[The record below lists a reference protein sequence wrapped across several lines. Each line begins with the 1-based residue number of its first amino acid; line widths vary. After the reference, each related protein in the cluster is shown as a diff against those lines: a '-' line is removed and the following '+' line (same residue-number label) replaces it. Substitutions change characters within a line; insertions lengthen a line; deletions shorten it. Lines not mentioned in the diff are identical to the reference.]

1 MRVAVVGG
9 GPGGL
14 CAAIGLGQL
23 GHDVVVLERL
33 EHPSARPSRSRQRS
47 YPVDISGGG
56 MAALEALGAAPEGGA
71 LRRRLLPFLG
81 HAAEPGGRA
90 PRPMRSPGLIGTRED
105 VVRGLEE
112 HIEERGGRWAGR
124 VRVFHGVEVGR
135 LDLAARTVEV
145 VGAVGCDLGEAAAAA
160 QQPFDLI
167 CACDGKFSRLRAAAA
182 EQDPGL
188 RVTEGQRRRFGENI
202 YKTLNLDRSEAVERL
217 LVPGYLYACGGCV
230 VTRLPAGDAVGIV
243 SMWRDADWE
252 PGLVRRRLGKLLP
265 CVSAEEEAAFDMRE
279 VQDAGGG
286 FTVSRLH
293 AGGCLVLLGDSA
305 TTPPP
310 PGQGCGHAICA
321 AAALV
326 SEFKKVPLDCTAE
339 TRGEPAQACGG
350 KCGSAVRTLSGF
362 ARADCPPPSPSPHT
376 PHTLFH
382 WRIGSGWRVAYAEG
396 EQGSRRC

>member
-105 VVRGLEE
+105 LVEGKT
-112 HIEERGGRWAGR
+112 EERGGRWAGR

-167 CACDGKFSRLRAAAA
+167 CACDGTPGDQKRSWKAAI
-182 EQDPGL
+182 P
-188 RVTEGQRRRFGENI
+188 
-202 YKTLNLDRSEAVERL
+202 S
-217 LVPGYLYACGGCV
+217 
-230 VTRLPAGDAVGIV
+230 AGDAEHPPAPAPAI
-243 SMWRDADWE
+243 
-252 PGLVRRRLGKLLP
+252 RRGARENTGGHG
-265 CVSAEEEAAFDMRE
+265 EHFD
-279 VQDAGGG
+279 
-286 FTVSRLH
+286 
-293 AGGCLVLLGDSA
+293 
-305 TTPPP
+305 P
-310 PGQGCGHAICA
+310 
-321 AAALV
+321 
-326 SEFKKVPLDCTAE
+326 
-339 TRGEPAQACGG
+339 
-350 KCGSAVRTLSGF
+350 
-362 ARADCPPPSPSPHT
+362 
-376 PHTLFH
+376 
-382 WRIGSGWRVAYAEG
+382 
-396 EQGSRRC
+396 

>member
-105 VVRGLEE
+105 LVEGKT
-112 HIEERGGRWAGR
+112 EERGGRWAGR

-167 CACDGKFSRLRAAAA
+167 CACDGTPVLQAAGGGGGAGPWAAGHGGAA
-182 EQDPGL
+182 EAVRREHLQDPEP
-188 RVTEGQRRRFGENI
+188 RQET
-202 YKTLNLDRSEAVERL
+202 EAVERL

-243 SMWRDADWE
+243 VLRPCGGTPTGSRAWSDGAWASCCLAS
-252 PGLVRRRLGKLLP
+252 PRRKRPPSTCARSRTRAEGSP
-265 CVSAEEEAAFDMRE
+265 CRAC
-279 VQDAGGG
+279 
-286 FTVSRLH
+286 TL
-293 AGGCLVLLGDSA
+293 
-305 TTPPP
+305 
-310 PGQGCGHAICA
+310 A
-321 AAALV
+321 AA
-326 SEFKKVPLDCTAE
+326 
-339 TRGEPAQACGG
+339 
-350 KCGSAVRTLSGF
+350 
-362 ARADCPPPSPSPHT
+362 
-376 PHTLFH
+376 
-382 WRIGSGWRVAYAEG
+382 
-396 EQGSRRC
+396 

>member
-105 VVRGLEE
+105 LVEGKT
-112 HIEERGGRWAGR
+112 EERGGRWAGR

-167 CACDGKFSRLRAAAA
+167 CACDGTPVLQAAGGGGGAGPWAAGHGGAA
-182 EQDPGL
+182 EAVRREHLQDPEP
-188 RVTEGQRRRFGENI
+188 RQET
-202 YKTLNLDRSEAVERL
+202 EAVERL

-230 VTRLPAGDAVGIV
+230 VTRLPAGDA

-339 TRGEPAQACGG
+339 TRGEE
-350 KCGSAVRTLSGF
+350 S
-362 ARADCPPPSPSPHT
+362 PPP
-376 PHTLFH
+376 
-382 WRIGSGWRVAYAEG
+382 
-396 EQGSRRC
+396 